1 VAEPTLFH
9 VDMDAFYASV
19 EQHDNP
25 ALKEKPVIVG
35 GTDARGVVSACSY
48 EARRFGVHSAMP
60 IFQAKGL
67 CPRGIF
73 VPVRMER
80 YLEVSRWI
88 MDILQEFSPH
98 VQQISVDEAFLDMTG
113 TGLLYGEPE
122 HAAALIKKR
131 IQMETGL
138 TVSIGIGASKFIAKM
153 ASARSKPD
161 GLFRVKRGDEIQFID
176 SCSLKDM
183 WGIGEKALERLA
195 ARGITS
201 PSQLRDFSLKKLTSM
216 FGTAAGS
223 FYCKACRG
231 EDPGIFSTEIK
242 NRSISNEMTF
252 SRDISEEQTL
262 RQMLFDLAHQVFFR
276 TLNEAV
282 TGRTACVKIKYS
294 DFTSV
299 TARKSF
305 SEPFLTAE
313 EFFSALWKLFLFK
326 WNRTPVRLL
335 GAGLH
340 SIEDGSAG
348 IQPELFES
356 PSLKRRE
363 LEKRVNELR
372 KKGSHI
378 VKASSLNGEN
388 RAARP
393 GSKG

>member
-1 VAEPTLFH
+1 
-9 VDMDAFYASV
+9 MDAFYASV
-19 EQHDNP
+19 EQYDNP
-25 ALKEKPVIVG
+25 ALKGKPVIVG

-60 IFQAKGL
+60 IFQAKRL

-80 YLEVSRWI
+80 YLVVSRWV
-88 MDILQEFSPH
+88 MDILREFSPH

-113 TGLLYGEPE
+113 TGLLYGTPE
-122 HAAALIKKR
+122 KAAALIKKC
-131 IQMETGL
+131 IQTQTGL
-138 TVSIGIGASKFIAKM
+138 TISIGIGASKFIAKM

-161 GLFRVKRGDEIQFID
+161 GLLQVKSGEEIQFID

-183 WGIGEKALERLA
+183 WGIGDKASQRLLS
-195 ARGITS
+195 RGITS
-201 PSQLRDFSLKKLTSM
+201 ASRLRAFSLKELTSM
-216 FGTAAGS
+216 FGDSAGS
-223 FYCKACRG
+223 FYFKVCRG
-231 EDPGIFSTEIK
+231 EDPGIFSSEVK
-242 NRSISNEMTF
+242 NRSISNEITF
-252 SRDISEEQTL
+252 SQDISETETL

-276 TLNEAV
+276 TLNEAI

-299 TARKSF
+299 SARKSF
-305 SEPFLTAE
+305 TEPFLSAE
-313 EFFSALWKLFLFK
+313 DFFSALWNLFLFK

-348 IQPELFES
+348 VQPELFES

-363 LEKRVNELR
+363 LEKRVNDLR

-378 VKASSLNGEN
+378 VKASSLISGS
-388 RAARP
+388 RDAKP
-393 GSKG
+393 GLKG